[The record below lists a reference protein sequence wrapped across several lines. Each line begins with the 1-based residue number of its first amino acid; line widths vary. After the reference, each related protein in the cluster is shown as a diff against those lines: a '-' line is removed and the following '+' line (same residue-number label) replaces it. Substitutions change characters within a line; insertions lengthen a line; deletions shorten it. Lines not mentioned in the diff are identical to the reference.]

1 MSLWNVSLIVIGIV
15 VVIALLL
22 LGDYLGYKI
31 SRRRLGMWGG
41 FGILGIVIL
50 YAIYAIVISLINRS

>member
-1 MSLWNVSLIVIGIV
+1 MSLWNVSLIVIVIV

-31 SRRRLGMWGG
+31 SRRRLGIWGG

-50 YAIYAIVISLINRS
+50 YAIYAIVTSLINRS